1 MIDIKDIYLNLIE
14 PNIQLIIIIFFF
26 SLLVIQKLDTMTL
39 LLFLIILFVIVF
51 HKNIFS
57 TLNELNQN
65 ENKKEKFIDTNKKV
79 KKEIF
84 FDEKINSLLL
94 QFKRYKKYNKISY
107 NEGYKYIQ
115 LFFYTI
121 HDLEKDAIKH
131 PRQIF
136 ENAEL
141 YLKQGLNSFQS
152 LSISVPED
160 SYINSLK
167 YNDMESTKLS
177 TKVGKLCKEL
187 QEHCYYLLYNLSL
200 RFDKDF
206 IDNPDIYKNE
216 ISFNTDNVS
225 ESNTFMKYE
234 LY

>member
-57 TLNELNQN
+57 TLNELKQN

-79 KKEIF
+79 KKEIV
-84 FDEKINSLLL
+84 FDERTNSLLL

-167 YNDMESTKLS
+167 YNDIESSKLS

-187 QEHCYYLLYNLSL
+187 QGHCYYLLYNLSL
-200 RFDKDF
+200 RFNKDF
-206 IDNPDIYKNE
+206 IDNPDIYKKE
-216 ISFNTDNVS
+216 ISFNSDNVS

>member
-57 TLNELNQN
+57 TLNELKQN

-79 KKEIF
+79 KKEIV
-84 FDEKINSLLL
+84 FDERTNSLLL

-167 YNDMESTKLS
+167 YNDIESSKLS

-187 QEHCYYLLYNLSL
+187 QGHCYYLLYNLSL
-200 RFDKDF
+200 RFNKDF
-206 IDNPDIYKNE
+206 IDNPDIYKKS
-216 ISFNTDNVS
+216 ISFNSANVS

>member
-65 ENKKEKFIDTNKKV
+65 KNKKEKFIDTNKKV

-206 IDNPDIYKNE
+206 IDNPDIYKKE
-216 ISFNTDNVS
+216 ISLNTDNVS

>member
-51 HKNIFS
+51 HKSIFS
-57 TLNELNQN
+57 TLNELKQN

-79 KKEIF
+79 KKEIV
-84 FDEKINSLLL
+84 FDERTNSLLL

-167 YNDMESTKLS
+167 YNDIESSKLS

-187 QEHCYYLLYNLSL
+187 QGHCYYLLYNLSL
-200 RFDKDF
+200 RFNKDF
-206 IDNPDIYKNE
+206 IDNPDIYKKE
-216 ISFNTDNVS
+216 ISFNSDNVS

>member
-51 HKNIFS
+51 HKSIFS
-57 TLNELNQN
+57 TLNELKQN

-79 KKEIF
+79 KKEII
-84 FDEKINSLLL
+84 FDEKTNSLLL
-94 QFKRYKKYNKISY
+94 QFKKYKKYNKISY

-152 LSISVPED
+152 LSISVPDD

-177 TKVGKLCKEL
+177 VRVGKLCKGL

-200 RFDKDF
+200 RFNKDF
-206 IDNPDIYKNE
+206 IDNPDIYKKE
-216 ISFNTDNVS
+216 ISLNTDNVS

>member
-51 HKNIFS
+51 HKSIFS
-57 TLNELNQN
+57 TLNELKQN

-79 KKEIF
+79 KKEII

-107 NEGYKYIQ
+107 NEGHKYIQ

-121 HDLEKDAIKH
+121 HDLEKDTIKH

-177 TKVGKLCKEL
+177 VKVGKLCKGL

-200 RFDKDF
+200 RFNKDF
-206 IDNPDIYKNE
+206 IDNPDIYKKE
-216 ISFNTDNVS
+216 ISLNTDNVS

>member
-51 HKNIFS
+51 YKNIFS

-200 RFDKDF
+200 RFGKDF
-206 IDNPDIYKNE
+206 IDNPDIYKKE

>member
-65 ENKKEKFIDTNKKV
+65 ENKKEKFIDKNKKV

-206 IDNPDIYKNE
+206 IDNPDIYKKE
-216 ISFNTDNVS
+216 ISLNTDNVS

>member
-1 MIDIKDIYLNLIE
+1 MIDIKNIYLNLVE
-14 PNIQLIIIIFFF
+14 PNIQLIIIIGFF

-57 TLNELNQN
+57 TLNELKQN

-79 KKEIF
+79 KKEIV
-84 FDEKINSLLL
+84 FDEKTNSLLL

-107 NEGYKYIQ
+107 NEGHKYIQ

-152 LSISVPED
+152 LSISVPEG

-177 TKVGKLCKEL
+177 VRVGKLCKGL

-200 RFDKDF
+200 RFNKDF
-206 IDNPDIYKNE
+206 IDNPDIYKKE
-216 ISFNTDNVS
+216 ISLNTDNVS